1 MHRTIEITV
10 PPAHREELIRELQGL
25 DDVIGLTVHE
35 GASRKPRGDVIIVHA
50 LNRGADRVL
59 GSADRIRQKT
69 GSISVVTAEAGSFS
83 DPAHHER
90 IDKDNDESTWEE
102 METSLRNRGQLTF
115 NFVALMAL
123 GGAIGATG
131 LSLEPAAQAIAFV
144 SASIIAPAFE
154 PIAKLP
160 LGLVVRNRRLLLDAL
175 WSFLAG
181 YAALIGTA
189 AMAVF
194 VLQAL
199 GVTAI
204 DKLVGNSEVNRI
216 MHPPADSILISICA
230 ALAAMIIET
239 TYRES
244 LLAGPVIG
252 LVVVPAACLVGA
264 GVGVLNAD
272 LVFSGIRRFSIDLAF
287 IVVFGLSVLALK
299 QRLLH
304 RRLPLG

>member
-83 DPAHHER
+83 DPAHQER

-102 METSLRNRGQLTF
+102 METSL
-115 NFVALMAL
+115 
-123 GGAIGATG
+123 
-131 LSLEPAAQAIAFV
+131 
-144 SASIIAPAFE
+144 
-154 PIAKLP
+154 
-160 LGLVVRNRRLLLDAL
+160 NRRLLLDAL

-199 GVTAI
+199 GVTGV